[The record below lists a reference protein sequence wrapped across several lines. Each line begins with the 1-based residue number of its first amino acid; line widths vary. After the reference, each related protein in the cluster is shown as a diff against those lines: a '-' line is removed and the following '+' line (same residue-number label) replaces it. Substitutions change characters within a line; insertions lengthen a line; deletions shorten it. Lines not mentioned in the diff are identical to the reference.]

1 MFLFSIFE
9 VNPFYVIPWVV
20 TIVLGIGVHEFF
32 HAWAGYKQGDDTA
45 QREGRLTLNPLA
57 HIDWMGLIL
66 LLVIG
71 FGWGKP
77 TPFNPYNLKY
87 KKWGSALVSLAGPA
101 SNLLMALLALTLFT
115 VLGFTNLSWA
125 YSDNIFEVFLL
136 FMIQINVVLF
146 VFNLIP
152 IPPLDGS
159 KVLYTFL
166 GSNRQSLIYML
177 ERQGP
182 ILLLFFIVLGQGV
195 LRTILNV
202 VLGGLFVLF
211 GLL

>member
-9 VNPFYVIPWVV
+9 VNPLYVIPWVV
-20 TIVLGIGVHEFF
+20 AIVLAIGVHEFF
-32 HAWAGYKQGDDTA
+32 HAWSAHKQGDDTA
-45 QREGRLTLNPLA
+45 EREGRLTLNPLA

-101 SNLLMALLALTLFT
+101 SNLLMALAALTLFK
-115 VLGFTNLSWA
+115 LFGFTNLNWFLST
-125 YSDNIFEVFLL
+125 NFLEVFLL
-136 FMIQINVVLF
+136 FMIQLNVVLF

-159 KVLYTFL
+159 KILYTFL
-166 GSNRQSLIYML
+166 GPNRQQLIFML

-182 ILLLFFIVLGQGV
+182 ILLLFFIVLGRGI
-195 LRTILNV
+195 LSTILNT
-202 VLGGLFVLF
+202 VLVGLFSLF
-211 GLL
+211 DLL

>member
-9 VNPFYVIPWVV
+9 VNPLYVIPWVV
-20 TIVLGIGVHEFF
+20 AIVLAIGVHEFF

-101 SNLLMALLALTLFT
+101 SNLLMALIALILFT
-115 VLGFTNLSWA
+115 VFGFTNLAWFV
-125 YSDNIFEVFLL
+125 SDNYLEVFLL
-136 FMIQINVVLF
+136 FMIQLNVVLF

-159 KVLYTFL
+159 KILFTFL
-166 GSNRQSLIYML
+166 GPNRQQLIFML

-182 ILLLFFIVLGQGV
+182 IILLFFIVLGRGV
-195 LRTILNV
+195 LSTILEF
-202 VLGGLFVLF
+202 VLGTLYSLF

>member
-9 VNPFYVIPWVV
+9 VNPLYVIPWVV
-20 TIVLGIGVHEFF
+20 AIVLAIGVHEFF
-32 HAWAGYKQGDDTA
+32 HAWSAHKQGDDTA
-45 QREGRLTLNPLA
+45 EREGRLTLNPLA

-101 SNLLMALLALTLFT
+101 SNLFMALAALTLFK
-115 VLGFTNLSWA
+115 LFGFTNLNWFLST
-125 YSDNIFEVFLL
+125 NFLEVFLL
-136 FMIQINVVLF
+136 FMIQLNVVLF

-159 KVLYTFL
+159 KILYTFL
-166 GSNRQSLIYML
+166 GPNRQQLIFML

-182 ILLLFFIVLGQGV
+182 ILLLFFIVLGRGI
-195 LRTILNV
+195 LSTILNT
-202 VLGGLFVLF
+202 VLVGLFSLF
-211 GLL
+211 DLL